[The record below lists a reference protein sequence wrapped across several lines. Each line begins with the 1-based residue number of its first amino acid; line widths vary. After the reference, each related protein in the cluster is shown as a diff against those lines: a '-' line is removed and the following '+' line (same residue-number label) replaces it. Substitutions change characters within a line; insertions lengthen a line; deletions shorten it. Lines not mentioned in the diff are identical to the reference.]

1 MIISKKFAKGLKDI
15 ISSGKPEMR
24 IKVKQVFNEL
34 KIDPH
39 IKRPTVD
46 IKLISSR
53 EEGVYR
59 IRIGDYRIIYEID
72 EENMTIMVTKI
83 FIREKGY

>member
-1 MIISKKFAKGLKDI
+1 MRGKVKHIFSELKD
-15 ISSGKPEMR
+15 
-24 IKVKQVFNEL
+24 
-34 KIDPH
+34 DPH
-39 IKRPTVD
+39 IKRPKVD

-53 EEGVYR
+53 EEAIYR

-72 EENMTIMVTKI
+72 EENKRIMVTKI